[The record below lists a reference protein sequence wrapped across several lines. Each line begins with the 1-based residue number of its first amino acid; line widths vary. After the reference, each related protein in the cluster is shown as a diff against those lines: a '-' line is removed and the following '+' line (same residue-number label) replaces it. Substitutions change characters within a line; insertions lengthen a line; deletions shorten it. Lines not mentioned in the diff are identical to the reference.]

1 MKVSRRIV
9 LHFPKQL
16 VDQPIIYS
24 LVNNY
29 NLVFNILKASV
40 TPGEEGF
47 LVFELTGKKSD
58 YEAGIDYL
66 KSLGVKIEPLSRSVK
81 RNDLKCTHCGAC
93 VTVCPT
99 GALSVDRKTMIV
111 EFDSAKCTACELCVK
126 TCPPRAMEVHF

>member
-16 VDQPIIYS
+16 VDQPIIYA
-24 LVNNY
+24 LANNY

-40 TPGEEGF
+40 TPGEEGL

-81 RNDLKCTHCGAC
+81 RNDLKCTHCGVC

-126 TCPPRAMEVHF
+126 ACPPRAMEVHF